1 MPSTVAPPV
10 YSAPFFAPSPF
21 FGGYGMP
28 FFGPT
33 VVVGGGGGFGFFN
46 VLLFAMMA
54 FFVWQA
60 VSGFLGQ
67 STEEELWEE
76 TQRSS
81 VVRLQASQTSGC
93 TPREHL

>member
-1 MPSTVAPPV
+1 MPL
-10 YSAPFFAPSPF
+10 
-21 FGGYGMP
+21 
-28 FFGPT
+28 FGPT

-46 VLLFAMMA
+46 VLLFAMVA
-54 FFVWQA
+54 FFIWQT

-93 TPREHL
+93 IHADDGSPQEHS